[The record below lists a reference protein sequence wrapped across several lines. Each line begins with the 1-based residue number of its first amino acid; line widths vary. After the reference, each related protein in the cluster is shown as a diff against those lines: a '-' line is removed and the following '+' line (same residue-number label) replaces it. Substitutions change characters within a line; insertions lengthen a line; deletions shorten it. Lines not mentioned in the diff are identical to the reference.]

1 VTNGQA
7 AASSSAWTPLREPL
21 FRVLWIAAFAS
32 NVGTWMQN
40 VAAAWLMT
48 SLTSSATMVAL
59 VQTAASLPIFLVG
72 LLSGAIGDVVDR
84 RKLLLVAQGW
94 MLAVAGALGILTLL
108 GAITPWVLLLLTFA
122 LGLGAVMMAPTWQAI
137 QPELVPRE
145 EFSQAISLGAV
156 QFNLARAVGL
166 ALGGLVVAIAGPGA
180 VFLLNAASFLAVAI
194 PIYRWQRPT
203 DESMLPPEHVTA
215 AVWSGIRY
223 VRNAPGIRAVLVR
236 ASVFIFFA
244 SALWALLPLL
254 ARGQLGL
261 GSGGYGLLLGCVG
274 VGSVLG
280 ATVLPTLRRKFSQDT
295 AVAAA
300 TVLLAVAIAVLAYVH
315 NVGLA
320 GVSMVAGGVA
330 WIAVLSSLNVSV
342 QTFSPSWVRARAL
355 SVYQLIFQGGTA
367 IGSAFFGL
375 VAEWVGTPAALGLAG
390 LGLLLGLTTALR
402 WRLRTGEQLDLT
414 PSAHWPE
421 PAVAMEPDP
430 EEGPV
435 LVTIEYRIAPSC
447 ALEFVRVMARLG
459 RSRRRSGATRWG
471 VFRDAADPSR
481 YLEVYFVGSW
491 VEHLRQH
498 ERVSVA
504 EKELQ
509 ERVRSFHVGEVPPV
523 VSHFVAGAPSGPESS
538 GKSSDSG

>member
-1 VTNGQA
+1 MTNTQA
-7 AASSSAWTPLREPL
+7 AAPSSAWAPLRVPL
-21 FRVLWIAAFAS
+21 FRTLWIAAFAS

-48 SLTSSATMVAL
+48 SLTPSATIVAL

-72 LLSGAIGDVVDR
+72 LPSGAIGDVVDH
-84 RKLLLVAQGW
+84 RKLLLVTQGW

-122 LGLGAVMMAPTWQAI
+122 LGLGTVMMAPTWQAI

-145 EFSQAISLGAV
+145 EFPQAVSLGAV
-156 QFNLARAVGL
+156 SFNLARAVGP

-180 VFLLNAASFLAVAI
+180 VFLVNAASFLAVAI
-194 PIYRWQRPT
+194 PVYRWHRPA

-223 VRNAPGIRAVLVR
+223 VRNAPAMRAVLLR

-254 ARGQLGL
+254 ARNQLGL

-280 ATVLPTLRRKFSQDT
+280 AMVLPGLRRTLSQDT

-300 TVLLAVAIAVLAYVH
+300 TVLLAVAIGTLAYVH

-320 GVSMVAGGVA
+320 GVAMVVGGVG
-330 WIAVLSSLNVSV
+330 WIAVLASLNVSV
-342 QTFSPSWVRARAL
+342 QTFSPPWVRARAL

-375 VAEWVGTPAALGLAG
+375 VAEWVGTPAALGLAA

-421 PAVAMEPDP
+421 PAVVMEPDP

-435 LVTIEYRIAPSC
+435 LVTIEYRIDPGRAQ
-447 ALEFVRVMARLG
+447 EFVGVMEKLG

-471 VFRDAADPSR
+471 VFHDTADQSR
-481 YLEVYFVGSW
+481 YLEAYFVSSW

-509 ERVRSFHVGEVPPV
+509 ERLHSFLVSGAPPV

-538 GKSSDSG
+538 AKSSTSG

>member
-1 VTNGQA
+1 MTNGQA
-7 AASSSAWTPLREPL
+7 AASSSAWAPLRVPL
-21 FRVLWIAAFAS
+21 FRALWIAAFAS

-48 SLTSSATMVAL
+48 SLTSSSTLVAL
-59 VQTAASLPIFLVG
+59 VQTASSLPIVLAG
-72 LLSGAIGDVVDR
+72 LPSGAIGDVVDR
-84 RKLLLVAQGW
+84 RKLLLVTQGW
-94 MLAVAGALGILTLL
+94 MLAVAGALGVLTLL
-108 GAITPWVLLLLTFA
+108 GATTPWVLLVLTFA

-137 QPELVPRE
+137 QPELVPHE

-156 QFNLARAVGL
+156 QFNLARAVGP
-166 ALGGLVVAIAGPGA
+166 ALGGLVVATAGPGA
-180 VFLLNAASFLAVAI
+180 VFLVNAASFLAVAI
-194 PIYRWQRPT
+194 PIYRWHRPT
-203 DESMLPPEHVTA
+203 DESVLPPEHITA
-215 AVWSGIRY
+215 AIWSGVRY

-236 ASVFIFFA
+236 ASVFMFFS

-254 ARGQLGL
+254 AREQLGL

-274 VGSVLG
+274 VGSVAG
-280 ATVLPTLRRKFSQDT
+280 ATVLPSLRRKFSQDT
-295 AVAAA
+295 AVALA
-300 TVLLAVAIAVLAYVH
+300 TILLAVAIGTLAYVH

-320 GVSMVAGGVA
+320 GVAMVAGGVA
-330 WIAVLSSLNVSV
+330 WIVVLSSLNVSV
-342 QTFSPSWVRARAL
+342 QTFSPTWVRARTL

-367 IGSAFFGL
+367 IGSAFFGF
-375 VAEWVGTPAALGLAG
+375 VADWVGTPGALGLAA

-402 WRLRTGEQLDLT
+402 WRLETGEHLDLT

-421 PAVAMEPDP
+421 PAVAIEPAP

-435 LVTIEYRIAPSC
+435 LVTIEYRIDPGRAQ
-447 ALEFVRVMARLG
+447 EFVRVMDRLG

-471 VFRDAADPSR
+471 VFHDAADPAR
-481 YLEVYFVGSW
+481 YLETFIVDSW

-509 ERVRSFHVGEVPPV
+509 ERVHSFLVSDAPPV
-523 VSHFVAGAPSGPESS
+523 ISHFIAGAPTGELRQEH
-538 GKSSDSG
+538 